1 MRKGI
6 GKSGKVRSVPMVDQL
21 IPHLDRLSRRS
32 HFTAPDDLVFVNG
45 CGGAVEES
53 ALRRRFWKALDRA
66 GLERVRLHDLRH
78 SYGSLA
84 VRAYRL
90 DEVRAYMGHADLAMT
105 MRYVHHVP
113 AHDAAERLSAV
124 LADDQGPFGAHSVHG
139 EESGPDPDDENRINK
154 RDFGCRRQDSNLR
167 HADYD
172 SAALTS

>member
-1 MRKGI
+1 MI
-6 GKSGKVRSVPMVDQL
+6 AQV
-21 IPHLDRLSRRS
+21 IPPLDRLSRRE
-32 HFTAPDDLVFVNG
+32 HFTEPDDLVFVNER
-45 CGGAVEES
+45 GGAIEEA

-66 GLERVRLHDLRH
+66 KVKQVRLHDLRH

-113 AHDAAERLSAV
+113 AHDAAQRLSAV
-124 LADDQGPFGAHSVHG
+124 VGETQPPLGARSVPRDLAP
-139 EESGPDPDDENRINK
+139 EPPIEENRLGK
-154 RDFGCRRQDSNLR
+154 PDAPCRRQDSNLR